1 MLTVRSC
8 GDRSVNNLSVV
19 PSIICQSRG
28 QSLNHLLIVRS
39 TIYWLFDQSCLDR
52 SVNCL
57 LILESLAYINL
68 EAKGHSQFA
77 SISQVAFSPGTQ
89 GELPSS
95 VFGHPQTAMM
105 TAILHVHFSSGG
117 NEALEC
123 HVTHQR
129 QIKHWRWLL
138 EVKVYSQSIN
148 SNITGFTAVLKSIK

>member
-1 MLTVRSC
+1 
-8 GDRSVNNLSVV
+8 
-19 PSIICQSRG
+19 
-28 QSLNHLLIVRS
+28 
-39 TIYWLFDQSCLDR
+39 
-52 SVNCL
+52 

-68 EAKGHSQFA
+68 EAKGHSQVA

-105 TAILHVHFSSGG
+105 TAILHVHFPQ
-117 NEALEC
+117 EATKPLN
-123 HVTHQR
+123 VMLPTKGKLD
-129 QIKHWRWLL
+129 I